1 MTTDNPL
8 GIYIHWPYCTRLC
21 PYCDFN
27 IYRQRGKDE
36 ALFLALLEDINW
48 WANDPPPRPL
58 TSLSFGGGTPSLLSP
73 EQTAQIIDLCHK
85 KFGFID
91 EPEIS
96 METNPTDAEAGKL
109 QGFATAGINRLSL
122 GIQSF
127 DDEILKFL
135 GRNHTAKEA
144 RRAIE
149 KAQIIFDNTSF
160 DLIYATPEQTP
171 KHWRRELETALSF
184 DTPHISLYQLTV
196 EPGTAFEK
204 AVKRKQWSP
213 LPDEKEAAL
222 YDMAQEICA
231 KAGLHGYEISNL
243 AKPGYESQ
251 HNKLYWLSHDFIG
264 LGPGAHSRVTMNGQ
278 RMAAETITHPKDY
291 AQELPPQRFFIEAL
305 TKEDQITEFLLMG
318 LRLKQGLDLARYKNL
333 AGKDLPAKP
342 RDLLIKDGLAEIKDN
357 HFALTAKG
365 RLLLNSIV
373 LELMD

>member
-1 MTTDNPL
+1 MTTNNPL

-48 WANDPPPRPL
+48 WANEIIPRPL
-58 TSLSFGGGTPSLLSP
+58 TSLSFGGGTPSLLAP
-73 EQTAQIIDLCHK
+73 EQIAQVIDLCSN
-85 KFGFID
+85 KFGFI
-91 EPEIS
+91 ENPEIG

-109 QGFATAGINRLSL
+109 QGFADAGINRLSL

-127 DDEILKFL
+127 DDEVLKFL
-135 GRNHTAKEA
+135 GRNHNAKEA

-149 KAQIIFDNTSF
+149 KAQAIFDNTSF
-160 DLIYATPEQTP
+160 DLIYATPEQTE
-171 KHWRRELETALSF
+171 KKWRRELETALSF
-184 DTPHISLYQLTV
+184 NTPHISLYQLTV

-213 LPDEKEAAL
+213 LPDEKEATL

-231 KAGLHGYEISNL
+231 KAGLRGYEISNL
-243 AKPGYESQ
+243 AKPGYESK
-251 HNKLYWLSHDFIG
+251 HNKLYWQSHDFIG
-264 LGPGAHSRVTMNGQ
+264 IGPGAHSRVTKGGQ
-278 RMAAETITHPKDY
+278 RMAAETIPHPRAY
-291 AQELPPQRFFIEAL
+291 AEELPPQRFFMEAL
-305 TKEDQITEFLLMG
+305 TREDQTTEFLLMG
-318 LRLKQGLDLARYKNL
+318 LRLKQGIDLARYKHI

-342 RDLLIKDGLAEIKDN
+342 RDLLIKDGLAEMKDN

-365 RLLLNSIV
+365 RLLLNTIV

>member
-1 MTTDNPL
+1 MTGNPL
-8 GIYIHWPYCTRLC
+8 GLYIHWPYCTRLC

-36 ALFLALLEDINW
+36 ALFQALLEDINW
-48 WANDPPPRPL
+48 WANEIVPRPL

-73 EQTAQIIDLCHK
+73 EQVAQIITLCRK

-91 EPEIS
+91 SAEIG
-96 METNPTDAEAGKL
+96 MEANPTDAEAGKL
-109 QGFATAGINRLSL
+109 QAFADAGINRLSL

-127 DDEILKFL
+127 DNDVLKFL
-135 GRNHTAKEA
+135 GRNHNAREA

-149 KAQIIFDNTSF
+149 KAQNIFDNTSF
-160 DLIYATPEQTP
+160 DLIYATPDQTP

-184 DTPHISLYQLTV
+184 NTPHISLYQLTV

-204 AVKRKQWSP
+204 AVKRGTWSP
-213 LPDEKEAAL
+213 LPDEKEATL
-222 YDMAQEICA
+222 YAMAQDICA
-231 KAGLHGYEISNL
+231 KAGLSGYEISNL

-264 LGPGAHSRVTMNGQ
+264 IGPGAHSRVTLQAQ
-278 RMAAETITHPKDY
+278 RMAAETILHPRDY
-291 AQELPPQRFFIEAL
+291 AQELPPQRFFMEAL
-305 TKEDQITEFLLMG
+305 TREDQITEFLLMG

-342 RDLLIKDGLAEIKDN
+342 RDQLIKDGLARIDN
-357 HFALTAKG
+357 HHFALTAKG
-365 RLLLNSIV
+365 RLLLNTIV